1 MQEFMDEYVS
11 DNAMGEWGYLGD
23 YGLVP
28 LDDKMLAQVRDNIK

>member
-1 MQEFMDEYVS
+1 
-11 DNAMGEWGYLGD
+11 MGEGGYLGD